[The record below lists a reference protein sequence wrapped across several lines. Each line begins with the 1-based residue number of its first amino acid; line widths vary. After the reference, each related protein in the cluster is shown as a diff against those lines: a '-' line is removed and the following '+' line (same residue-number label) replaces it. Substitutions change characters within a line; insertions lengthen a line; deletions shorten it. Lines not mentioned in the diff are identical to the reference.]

1 MTRFTL
7 SVSLLALAGCGSATD
22 EEGSVIPAEKIV
34 AAQRIAEDIRDE
46 THRFDKT
53 GLVEAKVVP
62 NNLAGKDF
70 MPGGNLAVYDQD
82 GKKYEVFFTLRRNN
96 EVATFLAMDYRDIL
110 TDPKFIAHFGGFYGM
125 DGETPTLVFQ
135 KNKYVIG
142 VSGLELEDADQAGRL
157 IAGYLQ

>member
-1 MTRFTL
+1 MIRLTL
-7 SVSLLALAGCGSATD
+7 LIALLGLPGCGSAPD
-22 EEGSVIPAEKIV
+22 DAESVIPAEKIV
-34 AAQRIAEDIRDE
+34 PAQKITEEIKDE

-53 GLVEAKVVP
+53 GLVEAKVVADD
-62 NNLAGKDF
+62 LAGKDF
-70 MPGGNLAVYDQD
+70 MPGGNVAVYEED

-96 EVATFLAMDYRDIL
+96 EVATFLTMDYRDIL

-142 VSGLELEDADQAGRL
+142 VAGLELEEADQAGRL

>member
-1 MTRFTL
+1 MIRL
-7 SVSLLALAGCGSATD
+7 LISISLLALSGCGAAPE
-22 EEGSVIPAEKIV
+22 EEGSVIPAEKLVPARQVTEEIK
-34 AAQRIAEDIRDE
+34 DE

-53 GLVEAKVVP
+53 GLVEAKIVAD
-62 NNLAGKDF
+62 NLAGKDF
-70 MPGGNLAVYDQD
+70 MPGGNLAVYEQD

-142 VSGLELEDADQAGRL
+142 VAGLELEDADQAGRL